1 MRVVARVGLL
11 LFVALAGRVPP
22 AVADPVDLTDRRARP
37 VRLALEISPPHLPA
51 QLDRIYG
58 ERVPAWFEPGPGAG
72 EVSIRVAGP
81 DVERLLDGFDPVP
94 GSFGDFVWI
103 FDTGTGHVLTAT
115 LRGTIRQRLDWGLF
129 ETRVQAKIDA
139 RMTTLRPAGLR
150 PPHSLLGRILFD
162 HCGAPGRD
170 CSLVPSRPYDPF
182 TGYVNAVGSISARA
196 VGGLTSQTF
205 SPLGEAVFTEM
216 PADTA
221 VSAR

>member
-1 MRVVARVGLL
+1 LRIVVRVGLL
-11 LFVALAGRVPP
+11 LFGALAGPVSP
-22 AVADPVDLTDRRARP
+22 AAADPVDLTDRRARP

-58 ERVPAWFEPGPGAG
+58 DRVPAWLEPGPGAG

-81 DVERLLDGFDPVP
+81 EVERLLDGFDPVP

-103 FDTGTGHVLTAT
+103 FDAGTGHVLTST
-115 LRGTIRQRLDWGLF
+115 LRGTIRQRLDWGFF
-129 ETRVQAKIDA
+129 ETLVRAKIEA

-150 PPHSLLGRILFD
+150 PPRSLLGRILFD
-162 HCGAPGRD
+162 HCGGPDRD
-170 CSLVPSRPYDPF
+170 CILVPSRPYDAY

-196 VGGLTSQTF
+196 AGGLSSQTF

-216 PADTA
+216 PSDTA